1 MLNTR
6 TIIILCLLLLL
17 QSCRVRSHHRVNDSC
32 VNEET
37 LEKQITWKHSISKTF
52 DEVGYPILADT
63 VPSIILE
70 KRYYTLSYNPETKI
84 PNWVAWHLTAEH
96 ADGLWPRADFY
107 EDEKAPIPR
116 ATLDDYR
123 HSGWTRGHMCPAG
136 DNKWD
141 SLAMY
146 ETFALTNICP
156 QNEKLNNG
164 LWNSIENDCRK
175 WARKY
180 GDIYIVCGPVFM
192 QGEHETIGE
201 NRVVVPEAFF
211 KVVLCLNGTP
221 KGFGFVVRN
230 TEGTKK
236 KDLYYNSIDDIERI
250 TQMDFFSDLPDSI
263 EDVVESQCNIK
274 DW

>member
-1 MLNTR
+1 
-6 TIIILCLLLLL
+6 
-17 QSCRVRSHHRVNDSC
+17 
-32 VNEET
+32 
-37 LEKQITWKHSISKTF
+37 
-52 DEVGYPILADT
+52 
-63 VPSIILE
+63 
-70 KRYYTLSYNPETKI
+70 
-84 PNWVAWHLTAEH
+84 
-96 ADGLWPRADFY
+96 
-107 EDEKAPIPR
+107 
-116 ATLDDYR
+116 
-123 HSGWTRGHMCPAG
+123 
-136 DNKWD
+136 
-141 SLAMY
+141 
-146 ETFALTNICP
+146 
-156 QNEKLNNG
+156 
-164 LWNSIENDCRK
+164 
-175 WARKY
+175 
-180 GDIYIVCGPVFM
+180 M